1 MSEFI
6 HRTKIAALEQSNFE
20 LLDEISTLEKQIND
34 LVIQIEQLKRDNPD
48 DINHLKE
55 IITDQEQRETD
66 MKKKLASLCERTQM
80 LTPYDDVEQLLNAL
94 ELSDRSIEETAIS
107 QSPKN
112 QGKAKLI
119 IAFLSG
125 VSVSLI
131 AWIITEYLENDQQ
144 FNAVIKQMIDNISN

>member
-6 HRTKIAALEQSNFE
+6 HRTKIAALEQSNSE
-20 LLDEISTLEKQIND
+20 LLDEISALEKQIND
-34 LVIQIEQLKRDNPD
+34 LVIQMEQLKRDNPD

-55 IITDQEQRETD
+55 IITEQEQRETD
-66 MKKKLASLCERTQM
+66 MKKKLSSLCERTQM

-94 ELSDRSIEETAIS
+94 ELSDNSIEKTAIS

-112 QGKAKLI
+112 QGKAKLA

-125 VSVSLI
+125 ISVSLI
-131 AWIITEYLENDQQ
+131 AWIVTEYLENDQQ
-144 FNAVIKQMIDNISN
+144 FNAVIKQLIDNISN